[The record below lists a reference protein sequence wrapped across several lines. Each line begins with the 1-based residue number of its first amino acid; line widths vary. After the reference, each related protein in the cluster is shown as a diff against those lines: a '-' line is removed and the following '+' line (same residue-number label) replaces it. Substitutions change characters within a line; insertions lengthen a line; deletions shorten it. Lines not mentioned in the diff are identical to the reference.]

1 MKVLEGRKSGDKP
14 MKVLEGRNRGDCG
27 FSAGNIY
34 VELLCA

>member
-27 FSAGNIY
+27 FSAGNIC